1 MSATEEEHG
10 KLYWLQY
17 NLRKGAA
24 RRIEGF
30 LKRRPVVAIVTLVTT
45 FLLIF
50 IWRSLWHPF
59 VLTFRKYAFW
69 IFVLLVLVWLLG
81 KVFRGKHRWIQA
93 LGSLASVLGLV
104 ALIYIGPLLIGF
116 VSQYVQ
122 YHRLNKVEVDEL
134 PITGHERVQ
143 PISSIHT
150 LTDQEALSETEDA
163 TSPRFIR
170 DSDGTYAY
178 TTAIGPS
185 KQYRVQQFLKDM
197 SEVITI
203 PGSAPSPDFSSK
215 YRSKVD
221 FDIGENLLFSKNTHT
236 AALKHMSLWQYC
248 TMEPA
253 EAVYLR
259 NDAGEWVQV
268 VSLIKW
274 VGVAFP
280 RPVFGGVNVIEQRK
294 PSDNWIKRMLFGRG
308 TFIPAGDIKDHPYL
322 VGQDLM
328 PHEVSRYIAECFRF
342 RRGFTAPLPGYHE
355 GDIRIPKL
363 PEGQDPQPFVLYTTL
378 GDGPG
383 KLFNYYGLE
392 PFEEAK
398 KGLSVSLFIPGD
410 DMQQVYVIDHTRQGD
425 AYVGSSAVSAKIVE
439 SKKMYDWTH
448 SYPAETRPYIRQMD
462 NANRLFWLS
471 TIVTRAG
478 DGDGR
483 FIGGSIPEVT
493 ITDAVTGKVTW
504 IPEDAIG
511 RPDEWMP
518 IVEESLGRHLGR

>member
-1 MSATEEEHG
+1 MSEPEKEHG

-30 LKRRPVVAIVTLVTT
+30 LKRRPVVAIVTIFTT
-45 FLLIF
+45 LLLIF
-50 IWRSLWHPF
+50 IWRTLWHPF
-59 VLTFRKYAFW
+59 ILAFRKYAFW
-69 IFVLLVLVWLLG
+69 ILVLLLIIWLLG

-104 ALIYIGPLLIGF
+104 ALIYVGPLVIGF
-116 VSQYVQ
+116 VSQYVNYQ
-122 YHRLNKVEVDEL
+122 RLDKVELDEL
-134 PITGHERVQ
+134 PITGHERIQ

-163 TSPRFIR
+163 TPPRFIR
-170 DSDGTYAY
+170 DHDGSYAY

-197 SEVITI
+197 TEVITI
-203 PGSAPSPDFSSK
+203 PGSAPSPDFSAK
-215 YRSKVD
+215 YRSSVN
-221 FDIGENLLFSKNTHT
+221 FDIGEELLFSRNTHT
-236 AALKHMSLWQYC
+236 AALKHMNLWQYC

-253 EAVYLR
+253 EPVYLR

-268 VSLIKW
+268 VPLIKW
-274 VGVAFP
+274 VGIAFP
-280 RPVFGGVNVIEQRK
+280 RPVFGGVDVIEQRK
-294 PSDNWIKRMLFGRG
+294 PSDNWVTRMLFGRG
-308 TFIPAGDIKDHPYL
+308 TFIPAGAIKDHPYL

-328 PHEVSRYIAECFRF
+328 PHAVARYIAESFRF

-355 GDIRIPKL
+355 GDIRVPKL
-363 PEGQDPQPFVLYTTL
+363 PEGQDPQPFVLYTQL
-378 GDGPG
+378 GGEPG

-398 KGLSVSLFIPGD
+398 KGLSLSLFIPGD
-410 DMQQVYVIDHTRQGD
+410 DMQHVYVIDHTRKGT

-439 SKKMYDWTH
+439 SKKMYDWSH
-448 SYPAETRPYIRQMD
+448 SYPAETRPYIRKVG
-462 NANRLFWLS
+462 NENRLFWLS

-478 DGDGR
+478 DGEGR
-483 FIGGSIPEVT
+483 FISGSSPEIT
-493 ITDAVTGKVTW
+493 ITDAVSGKVTW

-511 RPDEWMP
+511 HPDEWLP
-518 IVEESLGRHLGR
+518 IVEKSLGRY